1 MKRSWNRYAVIVPLV
16 LLIGLAIGCQK
27 KAPAPEGMTE
37 AEAKTIGDWY
47 VRARNEANLDLLDN
61 ILAPD
66 IIVHDTGF
74 PESIV
79 GLDALKRQYAAT
91 HAAVPDLKF
100 SLDEMYIKGDKI
112 AWMFTMTGTI
122 TGPFRL
128 PLGELP
134 PTGKPLRVVG
144 VAIDKVA
151 DGKIVEE
158 WVFYNPL
165 GILGPLGF
173 TLAPPSPPPAE
184 N

>member
-1 MKRSWNRYAVIVPLV
+1 
-16 LLIGLAIGCQK
+16 
-27 KAPAPEGMTE
+27 
-37 AEAKTIGDWY
+37 

-74 PESIV
+74 PESIA
-79 GLDALKRQYAAT
+79 GLDALKTQYAAT

-151 DGKIVEE
+151 DGKVVENG
-158 WVFYNPL
+158 FSQPL
-165 GILGPLGF
+165 GSLCRWVSPWP
-173 TLAPPSPPPAE
+173 APPPRRRIDRSAISAP
-184 N
+184 